1 VTPTFNENWSSF
13 SCQGLLGRNWSS
25 VLTRGRERNFPR
37 PCLLHR
43 GKRGCNTSYTYSHR
57 QPLAMLR
64 LLPRAIHRPGRLKC
78 SLRGFHDDTAT
89 LVNLGANGQL
99 VTTQHPITIGD
110 PHEAYVIIPVEVGR
124 VFQAV
129 AATHQSPDFGVRN
142 SEIKRPLWFFHET
155 KHFAH
160 GIEGLCSL

>member
-1 VTPTFNENWSSF
+1 
-13 SCQGLLGRNWSS
+13 
-25 VLTRGRERNFPR
+25 
-37 PCLLHR
+37 
-43 GKRGCNTSYTYSHR
+43 
-57 QPLAMLR
+57 MLR
-64 LLPRAIHRPGRLKC
+64 LLPRAIPRPGRLKC
-78 SLRGFHDDTAT
+78 SRRSFHDDTAI

-110 PHEAYVIIPVEVGR
+110 PHEAYVMIPVEVGR

-129 AATHQSPDFGVRN
+129 TAAHQSPGFGVRN
-142 SEIKRPLWFFHET
+142 SEIKHPLWFFHET

>member
-1 VTPTFNENWSSF
+1 
-13 SCQGLLGRNWSS
+13 
-25 VLTRGRERNFPR
+25 
-37 PCLLHR
+37 
-43 GKRGCNTSYTYSHR
+43 
-57 QPLAMLR
+57 MLR
-64 LLPRAIHRPGRLKC
+64 LLPRAIPRPGRLKC
-78 SLRGFHDDTAT
+78 SVRSFHHETAI

-110 PHEAYVIIPVEVGR
+110 PHEAYVMIPVEVGR

-129 AATHQSPDFGVRN
+129 AATHQSPGFGVRN

>member
-1 VTPTFNENWSSF
+1 
-13 SCQGLLGRNWSS
+13 
-25 VLTRGRERNFPR
+25 
-37 PCLLHR
+37 
-43 GKRGCNTSYTYSHR
+43 
-57 QPLAMLR
+57 MLR
-64 LLPRAIHRPGRLKC
+64 LLPRAIHRPGCLKS

-89 LVNLGANGQL
+89 LVTLGANGQL

-129 AATHQSPDFGVRN
+129 AATHQKPSFGVRN